1 MNILKKTIIPAVMV
15 MGLSFSSCA
24 DFLDMKPHD
33 SQNSENA
40 LITLTDFDNATNAVY
55 ETMRI
60 SSYQSVFLPQVGDI
74 MSDNLVMNPGGRQ
87 IYNEFHS
94 FRFSATTYGTAG
106 FWSVAYNAIL
116 STNEVITRLENR
128 EFSADEEVYGKNIL
142 AEAKALRG
150 LIHFDLVRVYGKDYK
165 SATDTD
171 LGVTY
176 KKDCETTLP
185 SRNTVREVY
194 GWLVED
200 LENAF
205 TTMTDDYNADINYR
219 LNKKSIA
226 AELARVY
233 LTMGEDELA
242 IERADA
248 AIEEDGSDLANASA
262 YSAIYN
268 GSMEDNPEVLFRIAI
283 LPSDEILPGNEWGQ
297 GTSSSYTANYTVPL
311 SFYEMYADN
320 DCRKQMIRT
329 MPNADGV
336 DCNVVW
342 KWNGDNRQVIG
353 LVDIPVIRTTE
364 IYLTRAEAYYNL
376 NDYPAA
382 LRNLNYVRQNRY
394 TNYTPGSETGANLE
408 AAILRERRLDL
419 AFEGHRFF
427 DLKRRGEDLVRNG
440 DGHLADGTGTPS
452 SVQNVP
458 ASSPY
463 WLLPIPQEEI
473 DANDNM
479 VQNNY

>member
-1 MNILKKTIIPAVMV
+1 
-15 MGLSFSSCA
+15 
-24 DFLDMKPHD
+24 
-33 SQNSENA
+33 
-40 LITLTDFDNATNAVY
+40 
-55 ETMRI
+55 
-60 SSYQSVFLPQVGDI
+60 
-74 MSDNLVMNPGGRQ
+74 
-87 IYNEFHS
+87 
-94 FRFSATTYGTAG
+94 
-106 FWSVAYNAIL
+106 
-116 STNEVITRLENR
+116 
-128 EFSADEEVYGKNIL
+128 
-142 AEAKALRG
+142 
-150 LIHFDLVRVYGKDYK
+150 
-165 SATDTD
+165 
-171 LGVTY
+171 
-176 KKDCETTLP
+176 
-185 SRNTVREVY
+185 
-194 GWLVED
+194 
-200 LENAF
+200 
-205 TTMTDDYNADINYR
+205 MTDDYNADINYR

-342 KWNGDNRQVIG
+342 KWNGDNRQVTG

-427 DLKRRGEDLVRNG
+427 DLKRLCEDLVRNG

-463 WLLPIPQEEI
+463 WLLAIPQEEI

>member
-15 MGLSFSSCA
+15 LGLGLSGCA
-24 DFLDMKPHD
+24 DFLDVTPHD
-33 SQNSENA
+33 SQDSENA
-40 LITLTDFDNATNAVY
+40 LVTLTDFDNATNAVY
-55 ETMRI
+55 ETMRS
-60 SSYQSVFLPQVGDI
+60 SSYESVFLPQVGDI

-87 IYNEFHS
+87 TYNEFHS

-106 FWSVAYNAIL
+106 FWSAAYNAIL

-128 EFSADEEVYGKNIL
+128 EFSADEEAYGKNLL

-165 SATDTD
+165 SASETD

-185 SRNTVREVY
+185 PRNTVREVY

-200 LENAF
+200 LEDAF
-205 TTMTDDYNADINYR
+205 STMTDDYNADINYR

-233 LTMGEDELA
+233 LTMGEDLLA
-242 IERADA
+242 VQRATA
-248 AIEEDGSDLANASA
+248 AIAGDGSDLANVSA
-262 YSAIYN
+262 YSAIYS
-268 GSMEDNPEVLFRIAI
+268 GSMEGNAEVLFRIA
-283 LPSDEILPGNEWGQ
+283 LLASDGILPGNEWGQ

-311 SFYEMYADN
+311 SLYEMYADN
-320 DCRKQMIRT
+320 DCRRQMIRT
-329 MPNADGV
+329 MPNIDGV

-342 KWNGDNRQVIG
+342 KWNGAGQTTG

-364 IYLTRAEAYYNL
+364 IYLTRAEANYNL
-376 NDYPAA
+376 GNYPDA
-382 LRNLNYVRQNRY
+382 LDDLNYVRRNRY
-394 TNYTPGSETGANLE
+394 ANYTDGTETGSNLE
-408 AAILRERRLDL
+408 AAILLERRLDL

-427 DLKRRGEDLVRNG
+427 DLKRRGEDLVRSG

-463 WLLPIPQEEI
+463 WLLAIPQEEI

-479 VQNNY
+479 EQNNY